1 MERQNKVKKGKSKFA
16 NIGLILQKCSKI
28 AIMIVLCHVQ
38 KIFTNIH
45 YPLLDTVFH
54 FVPIHGKVTSH
65 KDEHYSHHSHYR
77 HYSDYTKAASVARA
91 GASLQPAFSK

>member
-28 AIMIVLCHVQ
+28 AIMIVLRHVQ
-38 KIFTNIH
+38 KNLHKYSLFTV
-45 YPLLDTVFH
+45 LETVFH
-54 FVPIHGKVTSH
+54 FDPNFMGEVTSH
-65 KDEHYSHHSHYR
+65 KDEHHIHH
-77 HYSDYTKAASVARA
+77 YTKAASVARA